1 MRFSVLIIRGLN
13 GIHHYLCR
21 TTKFLIS
28 ARGRNPGFFSGMM
41 LLRQRKNPG
50 VFAARRKKAV

>member
-1 MRFSVLIIRGLN
+1 MGFSVPIIGGVN

-28 ARGRNPGFFSGMM
+28 ARGRNPAFF
-41 LLRQRKNPG
+41 PE
-50 VFAARRKKAV
+50 